1 MYGKRKAA
9 EILTD
14 SHRYINVLKFRCCK
28 VNHFRGDTQMKNPPM
43 RHAPRAQRVLSIMKR
58 CEVITC
64 SGHGAAW
71 SGGGVEF
78 IKQ

>member
-1 MYGKRKAA
+1 
-9 EILTD
+9 
-14 SHRYINVLKFRCCK
+14 
-28 VNHFRGDTQMKNPPM
+28 M

-58 CEVITC
+58 CEVRTC